1 MYPECLTFLRL
12 VKARVEGALEIT
24 SCKTRRVS
32 VAHRAGAHRR
42 ARPGL
47 ARPGEGY
54 AAAGRKDEAISRD
67 KKSLE
72 LNPKNDNA
80 VKKLR
85 ELGAASATAK
95 SRAALG
101 AYAISSLSRAAWV
114 SR

>member
-1 MYPECLTFLRL
+1 MSPGVFHASHTHTPSRPHDPH
-12 VKARVEGALEIT
+12 GALG
-24 SCKTRRVS
+24 RRPPHWS
-32 VAHRAGAHRR
+32 GH
-42 ARPGL
+42 
-47 ARPGEGY
+47 

-85 ELGAASATAK
+85 ELGAAPATAK

-101 AYAISSLSRAAWV
+101 AYSISSLSRAAWV